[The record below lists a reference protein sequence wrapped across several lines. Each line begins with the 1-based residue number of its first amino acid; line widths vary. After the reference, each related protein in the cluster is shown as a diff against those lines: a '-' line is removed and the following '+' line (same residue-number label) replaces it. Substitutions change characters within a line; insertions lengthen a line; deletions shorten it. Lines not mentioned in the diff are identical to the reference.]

1 MYNTGD
7 LSTTRDT
14 NNWTNMADLN
24 QLEEEVQQICGL
36 EISAGHDVRYLFSIQ
51 ARVRTLQD
59 NLFILQDNLLI
70 LLSKA
75 NCVGRKIDEAIMLK
89 QTSQLNRQQE
99 GRSKEE
105 IRSLRQQDYP
115 KQSSDELKDKEA
127 VP

>member
-36 EISAGHDVRYLFSIQ
+36 EISERYDVRYLFSIQ

-59 NLFILQDNLLI
+59 NLLI

-75 NCVGRKIDEAIMLK
+75 NCVRRKIDEAIMLK